1 MCELEE
7 QVFIQR
13 CLSSQKDGLIGTAK
27 ALSAMGAKGFYDK
40 LWGLICE
47 WDIAIF
53 FKGALFIEPRR
64 RCGEAEYSA

>member
-13 CLSSQKDGLIGTAK
+13 CLESQKDGLIGTGKALTEIAAK
-27 ALSAMGAKGFYDK
+27 AFYDR

-47 WDIAIF
+47 
-53 FKGALFIEPRR
+53 
-64 RCGEAEYSA
+64 